1 MPPSSLRALLAI
13 HLAAFLFGLVGLF
26 GALAATSPLLITF
39 GRALFAFICLW
50 LFTHFRG
57 KPQVTLSKRQQGF
70 LLLCGLLLALHWVL
84 FFYAVKIAGVAI
96 AGLGFAA
103 FPAFALLLESLL
115 LRKRPSPLQWLAL
128 VLVSV
133 GMLLVAPD
141 FSLTNSGSIG
151 LFWAALSALLF
162 AVLSLLMRFNLEQ
175 IEPYR
180 TTLSMTLV
188 TWLCLLPFAAPLLPA
203 LKPMNWLWLAVLG
216 LFCTAFA
223 HSLIVSSLRRIS
235 ASSVSVILALEAV
248 YAIAAAWIFL
258 HEQPTVSMLAGGGLI
273 ISASVLISR
282 SGAAQKRRNS

>member
-1 MPPSSLRALLAI
+1 MPPLRALLAI

-39 GRALFAFICLW
+39 GRALFAFICLA
-50 LFTHFRG
+50 LFMHFRG
-57 KPQVTLSKRQQGF
+57 KPSTALSKRQQGF

-84 FFYAVKIAGVAI
+84 FFYAVSIAGVAI

-128 VLVSV
+128 LLVSV

-141 FSLTNSGSIG
+141 FSLTHSGSIG

-180 TTLSMTLV
+180 TTLSITLV

-216 LFCTAFA
+216 LFCTALA
-223 HSLIVSSLRRIS
+223 HSLIVSSLQRIS

-258 HEQPTVSMLAGGGLI
+258 HEQPTVSMLAGGVLI
-273 ISASVLISR
+273 ISASILISR
-282 SGAAQKRRNS
+282 SSAAQKRRNS

>member
-1 MPPSSLRALLAI
+1 MPPLRALFAI
-13 HLAAFLFGLVGLF
+13 HLAAFLLGLVGLF
-26 GALAATSPLLITF
+26 GALSEATPLLITF

-50 LFTHFRG
+50 LFSHFRG
-57 KPQVTLSKRQQGF
+57 KPSTALSKRQHGF
-70 LLLCGLLLALHWVL
+70 LLLCGLLLALHWAL
-84 FFYAVKIAGVAI
+84 FFYAVSIGGVAI

-115 LRKRPSPLQWLAL
+115 LRRRPGPLQWLAL
-128 VLVSV
+128 LLVSV

-141 FSLTNSGSIG
+141 FSLTNSSNIG

-188 TWLCLLPFAAPLLPA
+188 TWLCLLPFAAPLLPT
-203 LKPMNWLWLAVLG
+203 LKAMNWLWLAVLG
-216 LFCTAFA
+216 LLCTAFA
-223 HSLIVSSLRRIS
+223 HSLIASSLKRIS

-258 HEQPTVSMLAGGGLI
+258 HEQPSLSMLAGGSLI

-282 SGAAQKRRNS
+282 AGGTQKRRNS

>member
-1 MPPSSLRALLAI
+1 MTSPPLRALLAI
-13 HLAAFLFGLVGLF
+13 HLSAFLFGLVGLF
-26 GALAATSPLLITF
+26 GALAQTTPLMITF
-39 GRALFAFICLW
+39 ARALFACGCLW
-50 LFTHFRG
+50 LFIRFRG
-57 KPQVTLSKRQQGF
+57 LSSARLSTRQYAL
-70 LLLCGLLLALHWVL
+70 LLLCGLLLAAHWAL

-115 LRKRPSPLQWLAL
+115 LHKRPSPLQWLAL
-128 VLVSV
+128 ILVSI

-141 FSLTNSGSIG
+141 FSLTHSGSLG

-162 AVLSLLMRFNLEQ
+162 AVLSLLMRFNLEH

-180 TTLSMTLV
+180 TTMSMTFV
-188 TWLCLLPFAAPLLPA
+188 TCLCLLPFTAPILTA
-203 LKPMNWLWLAVLG
+203 LKPTQWLWLAALG
-216 LFCTAFA
+216 LFCTALA
-223 HSLIVSSLRRIS
+223 HSLIVSSLKKIS

-258 HEQPTVSMLAGGGLI
+258 HEQPTLSMLAGGALI

-282 SGAAQKRRNS
+282 SSTAQKRRNS

>member
-1 MPPSSLRALLAI
+1 MPPLRALLAI

-26 GALAATSPLLITF
+26 GALAQTSPLLITF

-50 LFTHFRG
+50 LFIHFRG
-57 KPQVTLSKRQQGF
+57 KPQTALSKRQQGF

-128 VLVSV
+128 LLVSV

-151 LFWAALSALLF
+151 LFWAVLSALLF
-162 AVLSLLMRFNLEQ
+162 AVLSLLMRFNLES

-248 YAIAAAWIFL
+248 YAIAAAWVFL
-258 HEQPTVSMLAGGGLI
+258 HEQPTVSMLAGGVLI
-273 ISASVLISR
+273 ISASILISR